1 MVVATMLDSVKIKH
15 FHHGR
20 KFCQCWE
27 QTRRQ
32 VIIINTREEL
42 YDGGTGAA
50 LHWEGE
56 QEGSQF

>member
-1 MVVATMLDSVKIKH
+1 MDSVNVKH

-32 VIIINTREEL
+32 VIIINTREDL
-42 YDGGTGAA
+42 HDGAQGPLSTGRGNRKA
-50 LHWEGE
+50 
-56 QEGSQF
+56 